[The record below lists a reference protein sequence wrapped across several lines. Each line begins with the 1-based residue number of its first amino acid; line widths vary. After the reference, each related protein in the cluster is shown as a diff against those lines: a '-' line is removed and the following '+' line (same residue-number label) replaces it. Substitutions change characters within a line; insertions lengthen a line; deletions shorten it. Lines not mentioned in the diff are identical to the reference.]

1 MRKIKIASLIL
12 GSFGFLASAWAE
24 RACFEVQGMTCATCP
39 LTVKAAVK
47 KLKGI
52 GEVTASLKEKNAVI
66 DFDSQKINAAEIKKA
81 IDDVGYK
88 AIPQECKQNNKG

>member
-1 MRKIKIASLIL
+1 MRKIQIALLVLS
-12 GSFGFLASAWAE
+12 SFGFLGPARAE
-24 RACFEVQGMTCATCP
+24 KACFEVQGMTCATCP

-52 GEVTASLKEKNAVI
+52 GEVNASLQEKNVVV
-66 DFDSQKINAAEIKKA
+66 DFNSQKVNATEIKNA
-81 IDDVGYK
+81 IDSVGYK

>member
-1 MRKIKIASLIL
+1 MRKTQIALLVLS
-12 GSFGFLASAWAE
+12 SFGFLGSAWAE
-24 RACFEVQGMTCATCP
+24 KACFEVQGMTCATCQ
-39 LTVKAAVK
+39 LTVRAAVK

-52 GEVTASLKEKNAVI
+52 GEVNASLQEKNAVV

-81 IDDVGYK
+81 IDSVGYK